1 MKKQTRGGFV
11 YLVVFLRL
19 LLIYQLFMGDMFSEE
34 SYTYGQY
41 QEALESEQ
49 VERVVIKPNE
59 EVPTGEVVVHL
70 KSGDSKQFYDT
81 DVNNAKDLAQKYNIK
96 VVVQDVPRESF
107 FMTTIL
113 KRFVPPTPVI

>member
-1 MKKQTRGGFV
+1 M
-11 YLVVFLRL
+11 
-19 LLIYQLFMGDMFSEE
+19 
-34 SYTYGQY
+34 
-41 QEALESEQ
+41 ESEQ

-113 KRFVPPTPVI
+113 KRFVPPTTVI